1 MKKVFNPMLFL
12 MSYAPDVEKN
22 LEIIMSM
29 LQATTESLKNIKSGI
44 DNFHASVL
52 KVASTMPNSSINQE
66 QPVNAPE
73 PAANAGPYVG
83 AVSDDPA
90 PQIQMPPQTSP
101 E

>member
-1 MKKVFNPMLFL
+1 LKKVFNPMLFL

-44 DNFHASVL
+44 DSFHASVL
-52 KVASTMPNSSINQE
+52 QVASAMPNSSFNQG

-73 PAANAGPYVG
+73 PVAKAGPYEG
-83 AVSDDPA
+83 AVSNDPA
-90 PQIQMPPQTSP
+90 PQIQMPPKTSL

>member
-22 LEIIMSM
+22 MEIIMSI

-44 DNFHASVL
+44 DNFHTSVLRVASV
-52 KVASTMPNSSINQE
+52 MPNSPLNQK
-66 QPVNAPE
+66 QPASVSEPVTGPAPS
-73 PAANAGPYVG
+73 GD
-83 AVSDDPA
+83 AVSADPA
-90 PQIQMPPQTSP
+90 LQIQMPPQNSM